1 MKNKLL
7 LSLLLGCVSLIAWAD
22 PDTVPPAFERS
33 KEGAEETS
41 GTPDESDMFDP
52 DANRPRLIQVQVE
65 YVELSHETLTKLLF
79 LRSPKSADATELRKQ
94 VQELVSKNE
103 AKVLETQIV
112 VSKSGQKATAESY
125 HEFIYPTEYNPTC
138 VGLFGNEPSKN
149 SENKNI
155 PNNPAIPS
163 AFEPRNVGGTLE
175 IEPTLG
181 SDNRT
186 IDLRFVPEFLWHTG
200 NTVWHE
206 GKDTI
211 GNPFKISMPD
221 FYLVR
226 MNTSITCI
234 DGQYNFVATLSP
246 KNDKGEVDTNRKLM
260 VFVKCDVLTIK

>member
-22 PDTVPPAFERS
+22 PDTVPPAFERY

-52 DANRPRLIQVQVE
+52 DANSPRLIQVQVE

-125 HEFIYPTEYNPTC
+125 HEFIYPTEYKLSSGPTEEAKS
-138 VGLFGNEPSKN
+138 NTEATISYPH
-149 SENKNI
+149 
-155 PNNPAIPS
+155 NPATPT